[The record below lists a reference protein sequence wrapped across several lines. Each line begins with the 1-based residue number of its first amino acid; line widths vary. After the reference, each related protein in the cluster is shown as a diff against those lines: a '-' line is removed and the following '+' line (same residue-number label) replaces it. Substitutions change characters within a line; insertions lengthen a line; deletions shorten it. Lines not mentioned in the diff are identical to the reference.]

1 MAPKE
6 DSIIVDYFTITKEYQ
21 QKYGEKVIL
30 LMQVGAFFEV
40 YGLKNPQNGNHE
52 VTQIDAFSEMCDLVI
67 AEKSFH
73 LGNHSVIGYSMSSMV
88 QYFCQVLES
97 LTK

>member
-40 YGLKNPQNGNHE
+40 YGLKIPK
-52 VTQIDAFSEMCDLVI
+52 MVI
-67 AEKSFH
+67 MKSLKSTHF
-73 LGNHSVIGYSMSSMV
+73 LKCAI
-88 QYFCQVLES
+88 
-97 LTK
+97 